1 MSESS
6 EPPPERRRVSLRGG
20 EFETE
25 IVEAGDGQPVL
36 YLHGEWGLQWDAF
49 LASLLN
55 QTCRDFEIIVADNCS
70 SDETP
75 QIVHS
80 FADPR
85 LRYHRHDRN
94 IGPFAN
100 MNYLIDQARGAYI
113 CIVHD
118 DDLYGPEFLER
129 ESALMEEARAL
140 GSCHLWMI
148 AWNLPDPMGRSLE
161 EVRTIRDDIAR
172 RVEELADELDDA
184 GNPTP

>member
-1 MSESS
+1 MPKISVCV
-6 EPPPERRRVSLRGG
+6 PTYNRAPLLG
-20 EFETE
+20 
-25 IVEAGDGQPVL
+25 
-36 YLHGEWGLQWDAF
+36 AF

-129 ESALMEEARAL
+129 ESAMLDSHPAVGMVHCAVYEADAAGERRQVVRAYPTTRVL
-140 GSCHLWMI
+140 
-148 AWNLPDPMGRSLE
+148 AGRDE
-161 EVRTIRDDIAR
+161 FIRYLQGHN
-172 RVEELADELDDA
+172 V
-184 GNPTP
+184 